1 MFPRIDAQQR
11 FELANNGI
19 LVLLSDGSSQLDVPC
34 VIATV
39 RFTYGIGFYPD
50 SPSLAIFNQPCP
62 AAALDS
68 GQLRIHGFLQVLQST
83 KCRVDGFPKLSAR
96 RLPSSFT
103 FGR

>member
-1 MFPRIDAQQR
+1 MFPSIDAQQR

-19 LVLLSDGSSQLDVPC
+19 LVLLSDGSNQLDVSC
-34 VIATV
+34 MIATF
-39 RFTYGIGFYPD
+39 RFTHGIGFYPD
-50 SPSLAIFNQPCP
+50 SPSLVVFNQPCP

-68 GQLRIHGFLQVLQST
+68 GQLRIHCFLQVLQSA

-96 RLPSSFT
+96 RLSSSFT